1 MCVGVFMVYGHGAKT
16 VRTLFKVTL
25 AGLVLDWGLMKL
37 SLYMTDLGI
46 QDGLMS
52 I

>member
-25 AGLVLDWGLMKL
+25 AGLVLDWGLMEP
-37 SLYMTDLGI
+37 SQYI
-46 QDGLMS
+46 
-52 I
+52 